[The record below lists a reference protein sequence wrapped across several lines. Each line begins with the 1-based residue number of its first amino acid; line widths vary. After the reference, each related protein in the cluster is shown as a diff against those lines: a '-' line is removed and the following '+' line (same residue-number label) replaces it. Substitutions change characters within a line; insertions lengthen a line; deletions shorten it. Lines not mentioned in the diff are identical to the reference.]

1 MISEAAVLARY
12 SHWPAETRPRTRA
25 PSPSLNRLRR
35 TTSATATCPT
45 TLDVVVDH
53 RVVSR
58 SDILGQEEGA
68 SGGCWWRRA
77 NCSLLTT
84 PSARGWW
91 IIVSTPLT
99 SPGNS
104 CVSLRLFRLLG
115 KYCQVSRS
123 YPQSSLFAV
132 LVVRA
137 SHRRLSERSPGSK
150 LI

>member
-1 MISEAAVLARY
+1 MVWHEAFHDVK
-12 SHWPAETRPRTRA
+12 
-25 PSPSLNRLRR
+25 
-35 TTSATATCPT
+35 
-45 TLDVVVDH
+45 VVVP
-53 RVVSR
+53 R
-58 SDILGQEEGA
+58 
-68 SGGCWWRRA
+68 
-77 NCSLLTT
+77 LLLLLLLL
-84 PSARGWW
+84 
-91 IIVSTPLT
+91 VLLMLLLLLMLPLELLLR
-99 SPGNS
+99 NS